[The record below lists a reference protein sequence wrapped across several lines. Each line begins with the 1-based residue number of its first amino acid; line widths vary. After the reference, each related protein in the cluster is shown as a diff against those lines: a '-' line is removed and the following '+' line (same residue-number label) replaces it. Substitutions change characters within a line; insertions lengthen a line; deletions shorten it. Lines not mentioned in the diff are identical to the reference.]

1 MKGKSIEKRP
11 SGRERQ
17 AGLLGKA
24 LENGDIKI
32 RLKKEKPAFTGFL
45 FDDYFSG
52 TTFTARMRL
61 LLRGSGSTS
70 NVTFWPSFSVLKPSH
85 TMAEK

>member
-32 RLKKEKPAFTGFL
+32 RLKKEKPAFAG
-45 FDDYFSG
+45 
-52 TTFTARMRL
+52 FTASYADVVLQL
-61 LLRGSGSTS
+61 LE
-70 NVTFWPSFSVLKPSH
+70 KP
-85 TMAEK
+85 

>member
-32 RLKKEKPAFTGFL
+32 RLKKRKNRQNGR
-45 FDDYFSG
+45 FS
-52 TTFTARMRL
+52 L
-61 LLRGSGSTS
+61 
-70 NVTFWPSFSVLKPSH
+70 
-85 TMAEK
+85 

>member
-32 RLKKEKPAFTGFL
+32 RLKKEKPAFAGFL
-45 FDDYFSG
+45 FDDYDCVIY
-52 TTFTARMRL
+52 RD
-61 LLRGSGSTS
+61 
-70 NVTFWPSFSVLKPSH
+70 VVLFAAAVPGVN
-85 TMAEK
+85 AQ